1 MSTVYIEN
9 LGCAKNQV
17 DAEIIGA
24 RMEEAGWTWT
34 DEADRADLIIV
45 NTCGFIEPAQQESID
60 TTLALL
66 ADHPGVP
73 VALAGC
79 MAQRYAGELA
89 DGMPELAG
97 VFGNREPH
105 RIIEFLDRLNDGD
118 PSRGPVVWVP
128 DGAGPLVDAP
138 RRRLLSGP
146 GSAFLKVAEGC
157 DHTCS
162 FCAIPSI
169 RGRLRVRSRTSV
181 LDEFRRLRDSGVW
194 EFNLVA
200 QDLAAWNDA
209 TASGAAGEA
218 DTGTGAADAVR
229 GADTGTDAAIAV
241 PASGFTSLVRTLLT
255 EPGEFW
261 IRPLYLYPDTFP
273 RELLHLAAD
282 DRRLLSYFDLSFQH
296 AAPSV
301 LRRMGRPGTPERYLS
316 LIEEIREILP
326 DAALRSSFIVGF
338 PGETDEDVEILL
350 DFLKAARLEWV
361 GVFEFSP
368 QDGTPAGAMQNTPAP
383 EVATDRRTRIEALQE
398 TIVAERLQRFV
409 GRELPVIVEDR
420 IQGTA
425 IALGRSPLQAPE
437 VDGLVVVHD
446 APPDLRPGDRAGVT
460 VTGVT
465 GVDLQ
470 GTFLPRR
477 GA

>member
-34 DEADRADLIIV
+34 DDVDGADLIIV

-79 MAQRYAGELA
+79 MAQRYPRELA
-89 DGMPELAG
+89 EGMPELAG

-105 RIIEFLDRLNDGD
+105 RITEFLDRLNGAD
-118 PSRGPVVWVP
+118 PSSGPVVWVP

-146 GSAFLKVAEGC
+146 GSAFLKIAEGC

-169 RGRLRVRSRTSV
+169 RGRLRVRSRDSV
-181 LDEFRRLRDSGVW
+181 LDEFRRLRSEGVR

-200 QDLAAWNDA
+200 QDLAAWR
-209 TASGAAGEA
+209 EA
-218 DTGTGAADAVR
+218 DLAGRPVH
-229 GADTGTDAAIAV
+229 
-241 PASGFTSLVRTLLT
+241 GFTSLIGTLLD
-255 EPGEFW
+255 EPGDFW

-273 RELLHLAAD
+273 RELLVLAAE
-282 DRRLLSYFDLSFQH
+282 DRRLLPYFDLSFQH
-296 AAPSV
+296 ASPSI

-316 LIEEIREILP
+316 LIGKIRKILP

-338 PGETDEDVEILL
+338 PGETEDDVAILL
-350 DFLKAARLEWV
+350 DFLNAARLEWV

-368 QDGTPAGAMQNTPAP
+368 QDGTPAAAMTDTPTP
-383 EVATDRRTRIEALQE
+383 EVAADRRARIEALQE

-409 GRELPVIVEDR
+409 GRELPVLVEDR

-425 IALGRSPLQAPE
+425 IVLGRSPLQAPE

-446 APPDLRPGDRAGVT
+446 APTELRPGDRAGVT

-470 GTFLPRR
+470 GTYLPPR